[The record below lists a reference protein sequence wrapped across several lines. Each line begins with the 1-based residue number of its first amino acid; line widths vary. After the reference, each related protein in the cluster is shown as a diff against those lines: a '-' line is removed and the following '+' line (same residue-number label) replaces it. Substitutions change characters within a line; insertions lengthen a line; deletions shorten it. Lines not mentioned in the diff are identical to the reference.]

1 MKTTISKFKRLKIK
15 RLADV
20 DMPSYAHEGDAGMD
34 LRAAE
39 AVTIEPMESEKIRTG
54 IAAEIPEGC
63 VGLVFPRSGLG
74 SKGLTMRNA
83 VGVVDS
89 GYRGEIMAAMWN
101 TTEQPW
107 RIGKGERIAQLVV
120 VPYVRCE
127 IEEVDGLSDTERG
140 EGGYGSTG
148 TK

>member
-1 MKTTISKFKRLKIK
+1 MKLKIK
-15 RLADV
+15 KLADV
-20 DMPSYAHEGDAGMD
+20 ETPAYAHEGDAGMD

-39 AVTIEPMESEKIRTG
+39 QYAIKPGDSAKVKTG
-54 IAAEIPEGC
+54 IAVQIPDGC

-89 GYRGEIMAAMWN
+89 GYRGEVMAALWN
-101 TTEQPW
+101 TTRADWVIYP
-107 RIGKGERIAQLVV
+107 GDRIAQLVI
-120 VPYVRCE
+120 VPFARCE
-127 IEEVDGLSDTERG
+127 IEEAESLDDTDRG

-148 TK
+148 VK

>member
-20 DMPSYAHEGDAGMD
+20 DMPSYAHEGDAGID

-39 AVTIEPMESEKIRTG
+39 AVTIEPMESEKVRTG
-54 IAAEIPEGC
+54 IAAEIPDGC

-74 SKGLTMRNA
+74 SNGLTMRNA

-107 RIGKGERIAQLVV
+107 SIGKGDRIAQLVV

-127 IEEVDGLSDTERG
+127 IEEADGLSDTERG